1 VGVLPKGI
9 AIDRDP
15 VHAPADFLDQSD
27 GAFRQQERSIQMSV
41 TIGEA

>member
-1 VGVLPKGI
+1 MGVLPEGI

-15 VHAPADFLDQSD
+15 VHAPADFLDQGD
-27 GAFRQQERSIQMSV
+27 GAFRQMSV